1 MSSAVNEISAIQFNP
16 ACILNGF
23 NKPIIGFLFL
33 MLTEYA
39 NDSYDNL
46 NQMKLQDMAFPE
58 SKDFPDFFT
67 GQVG

>member
-1 MSSAVNEISAIQFNP
+1 
-16 ACILNGF
+16 
-23 NKPIIGFLFL
+23 

-46 NQMKLQDMAFPE
+46 NQVKLQDKAFPE
-58 SKDFPDFFT
+58 SKDFRDFFA